1 MRMKTT
7 KALLFCSFTIV
18 LLLGVVGIAS
28 AAPPV
33 IGEPCPCGRFCADAT
48 GWDFDCEGFHFANAP
63 PFCWGHP
70 KGFKGFGLRNARV
83 PAACLAS
90 CLRNAPKGNQ

>member
-28 AAPPV
+28 AARPV
-33 IGEPCPCGRFCADAT
+33 YEEPCNKCDGAPECICGPMHV
-48 GWDFDCEGFHFANAP
+48 ENAP

-83 PAACLAS
+83 PARCLAF
-90 CLRNAPKGNQ
+90 CLKNAPKGNQ

>member
-1 MRMKTT
+1 MQMKT
-7 KALLFCSFTIV
+7 KALLACSVTIF
-18 LLLGVVGIAS
+18 LFLGVVGIAS

-33 IGEPCPCGRFCADAT
+33 IGGPCGDGCDPVGYRCSEFCK
-48 GWDFDCEGFHFANAP
+48 GWHEANTA

-70 KGFKGFGLRNARV
+70 KEFRHNTGSARLA
-83 PAACLAS
+83 AACLAS

>member
-33 IGEPCPCGRFCADAT
+33 IGENCPCETLCADLT
-48 GWDFDCEGFHFANAP
+48 GGDFFMCTGVHEANRA

-70 KGFKGFGLRNARV
+70 NGFKGFGLRDARV
-83 PAACLAS
+83 PAACLAW
-90 CLRNAPKGNQ
+90 CLRNA

>member
-33 IGEPCPCGRFCADAT
+33 NDDPDYLCGPCECSCGEML
-48 GWDFDCEGFHFANAP
+48 EANTT
-63 PFCWGHP
+63 PFC
-70 KGFKGFGLRNARV
+70 GLHIKEFIRNPNFPNNARWA
-83 PAACLAS
+83 AACLVS
-90 CLRNAPKGNQ
+90 CVRDAPKGNQ